1 MAWCMVRFS
10 IADLEAKRH
19 MPLKRAFEK
28 AFTASSSP
36 KKAAMFANK
45 YMEAG
50 RTYYFSPAA
59 VAICSATLREFAA
72 TECHAPARHTI
83 SWLAGHAGAL
93 RMRGPYSRSDLSG

>member
-1 MAWCMVRFS
+1 MAWCMVTFS
-10 IADLEAKRH
+10 IAELEAERH
-19 MPLKRAFEK
+19 VPLQRAFEK

-50 RTYYFSPAA
+50 RTYYFSPDA
-59 VAICSATLREFAA
+59 VALCSAMLREFAA
-72 TECHAPARHTI
+72 TQCRAPDQQTI

-93 RMRGPYSRSDLSG
+93 RMWGP

>member
-1 MAWCMVRFS
+1 MAWCMVTFS
-10 IADLEAKRH
+10 IAELEAERH
-19 MPLKRAFEK
+19 VPLQRAFEK

-59 VAICSATLREFAA
+59 VAICSATLREFGA
-72 TECHAPARHTI
+72 TECRSPAQDTI
-83 SWLAGHAGAL
+83 SWLAGHAGVL
-93 RMRGPYSRSDLSG
+93 RIWGP